1 MRVWQCCLAIEDVED
16 GLDEVVTRVN
26 SGVLKK
32 MKPEATRK
40 EDWIV

>member
-1 MRVWQCCLAIEDVED
+1 MRVWQCCMAIED
-16 GLDEVVTRVN
+16 GLDEVVTGVN
-26 SGVLKK
+26 SGALKK